1 MPALLRAALLPGLIG
16 LLLVPHVAAQEV
28 VRQFELDRITTADGL
43 PQGMVQDILQD
54 RQGYLWCT
62 TKDGL
67 ARSDG
72 YAFTIFKHDANDS
85 TSIAGD
91 HTNLLYEDEEGFIWV
106 AVFGVGLDRYDPRK
120 GIFEH
125 VRIGPDMPRT
135 AYDALTR
142 IEEAPDGS
150 IWCVSSYRDL
160 SVVVVD
166 QKGGLTLRPATAVHP
181 QAGLPPGISTFTF
194 SKELLWAVTDDRLAA
209 IPLRATDPRTIAD
222 RVLPRP
228 TFSAVGELEPH
239 HLLPRKEVGEIV
251 LGLPGHFLRI
261 ATATGEVLDSLPV
274 PAIPRLMEMQ
284 LVDDAGRLWYR
295 CDDGVVRGLDLGTG
309 ALEHF
314 TFTADEQDVYARM
327 QTVFFSCQDRQGNI
341 WGGTKGFGMLKLGRN
356 STRFSTRPADPIV
369 GYYVDQYE
377 VLGYRQFAMTRHRL
391 GLLHYPSR
399 REPERTGFGTPA
411 GERNWEGAATDTQ
424 GRTWGLITRGDLEPR
439 YLYYIDAVGTVRRA
453 TDIDLKETPNRVLHG
468 RGDEIW
474 VTTATGDGPTNV
486 RNGLLRIDTR
496 RMVVTGRYQFPVDFL
511 LSKYWPISQW
521 SIAPD
526 GVIWMA
532 TIEGLLALDPG
543 TGKWRVFQHD
553 PRDPISLPHD
563 LLFCLCPDPQQ
574 PQRFLWLGTE
584 GKGMARFDMENG
596 RCERYTTRQGLPN
609 DVVYSILPDAD
620 GRLWVAT
627 NNGLCRF
634 DPASGAVR
642 TFTQADGIAGNE
654 FNRYGAVPMP
664 DGSLFFDGM
673 DGGTRFMPGDLKEDD
688 VAAPTVLTGVR
699 LAARDVPMHA
709 LRDSAHATSYALTVP
724 HDEPLITIRFALMDH
739 TAPRHNTFRYRLE
752 GYTEGWIDSG
762 TRYEA
767 TFTNLDPGSYT
778 FVVEG
783 SNSAGL
789 RDGKGASLLLIVTP
803 PWWGTWWARTA
814 GTLLILALIYIAHR
828 LRLRQQLRVV
838 RLRERIAR
846 DLHDEIGSTL
856 SSVALYGAVA
866 KKKIAAISPESGR
879 LLERI
884 SEGTTHAMESMNDIV
899 WTVNASKDSVADM
912 AQRMQS
918 YATQMCEARGV
929 TLDFHVDA
937 ALLDGK
943 LDMDKRKNIY
953 LLFKEAVNNAMKY
966 AECTSITVRI
976 TGVVDGFM
984 LTVSDD
990 GRGFV
995 PYADT
1000 GNGLGGNGLDN
1011 MRKRAADAGGTCTI
1025 TSQPGRGT
1033 TVTFLSKDS
1042 ARSAAIS
1049 LDTMRSRG
1057 A

>member
-1 MPALLRAALLPGLIG
+1 MLALLRPAFLPWLIG
-16 LLLVPHVAAQEV
+16 LLIVPRAAAQEV
-28 VRQFELDRITTADGL
+28 VRQFALDRITTADGL

-91 HTNLLYEDEEGFIWV
+91 HTNLLYEDEQGFIWV

-120 GIFEH
+120 GVFEH
-125 VRIGPDMPRT
+125 VRMGPDVPRT
-135 AYDALTR
+135 AYDALTH
-142 IEEAPDGS
+142 IEEAPDGN
-150 IWCVSSYRDL
+150 IWCVSGYRDL
-160 SVVVVD
+160 CVVVVD
-166 QKGGLTLRPATAVHP
+166 RQDPLTLRPAAAIHP
-181 QAGLPPGISTFTF
+181 RAGLPVGISTFTF
-194 SKELLWAVTDDRLAA
+194 SKDLLWAVTDDRLLA
-209 IPLRATDPRTIAD
+209 IPLQATEPRTIPD
-222 RVLPRP
+222 RALPRP
-228 TFSAVGELEPH
+228 TLSAVGELEPH
-239 HLLPRKEVGEIV
+239 QLLHREQEGELV

-274 PAIPRLMEMQ
+274 PALPRLMEMQ
-284 LVDDAGRLWYR
+284 LVDEADRLWYR

-314 TFTADEQDVYARM
+314 TFTADEQDVYAHM
-327 QTVFFSCQDRQGNI
+327 QTVFFSCKDRQGNI

-377 VLGYRQFAMTRHRL
+377 VLGCRQFAMTRHRL
-391 GLLHYPSR
+391 GLLPYPSPH
-399 REPERTGFGTPA
+399 EPERNGFGTPA
-411 GERNWEGAATDTQ
+411 GERNWEGAATDSQ
-424 GRTWGLITRGDLEPR
+424 GRTWGLLTRGDLEPR
-439 YLYYIDAVGTVRRA
+439 YLCYIDAAGTKYRA
-453 TDIDLKETPNRVLHG
+453 TGIDLKETPNRVLHG

-474 VTTATGDGPTNV
+474 VTTATDGGPSNV

-496 RMVVTGRYQFPVDFL
+496 RMAVTGRYQFPVDFL

-543 TGKWRVFQHD
+543 TGNWRVFQHD
-553 PRDPISLPHD
+553 PRDPTSIPHD
-563 LLFCLCPDPQQ
+563 LLFSLCPDPEQ
-574 PQRFLWLGTE
+574 PERFLWLGTE
-584 GKGMARFDMENG
+584 GKGMVRFDKESG
-596 RCERYTTRQGLPN
+596 QCERYTTRQGLPN
-609 DVVYSILPDAD
+609 NVVYSILPGAD

-654 FNRYGAVPMP
+654 FNRYGAVPML

-699 LAARDVPMHA
+699 LASRDLPMHA
-709 LRDSAHATSYALTVP
+709 LWDSAHASSYTLTVP
-724 HDEPLITIRFALMDH
+724 YDEPLVTIRFALMDH
-739 TAPRHNTFRYRLE
+739 TAPQRNRFRYRLE

-803 PWWGTWWARTA
+803 PWWGTWLARGA
-814 GTLLILALIYIAHR
+814 ALVLILALLYTAHR
-828 LRLRQQLRVV
+828 LRLQQQLRVV
-838 RLRERIAR
+838 RLREHIAR

-884 SEGTTHAMESMNDIV
+884 SEGTTSAMESMNDIV
-899 WTVNASKDSVADM
+899 WTVNAAKDSMADM
-912 AQRMQS
+912 AERMQS
-918 YATQMCEARGV
+918 YATQICEARGV
-929 TLDFHVDA
+929 ALDFDVDA
-937 ALLDGK
+937 ALLAGRM
-943 LDMDKRKNIY
+943 DMGQRKNIY
-953 LLFKEAVNNAMKY
+953 LLYKEAVNNAVKY
-966 AECTSITVRI
+966 AECTTITVRI
-976 TGVVDGFM
+976 TTVDKGFRLM
-984 LTVSDD
+984 VTDD
-990 GRGFV
+990 GRGFD
-995 PYADT
+995 PHAML

-1011 MRKRAADAGGTCTI
+1011 MRKRAADAGGVCTI
-1025 TSQPGRGT
+1025 TSLPGEGT
-1033 TVTFLSKDS
+1033 TVAFLSRDLV
-1042 ARSAAIS
+1042 R
-1049 LDTMRSRG
+1049 TG
-1057 A
+1057 ASHWIQ